1 MEVTVSSR
9 HVEVSDQLREM
20 TIQKI
25 GRLERFLSGLDHAEV
40 HFMEEKNPRIA
51 DKEICEVT
59 IEGHGHHVRVKVAA
73 PDSYTAVDKAVDKLE
88 RNLRKLKTKLHNRHH
103 PNPKRRGDRKADAPA
118 VDLGEAALEEA
129 ELDVAEL
136 GGDAEL
142 LSDSDMALNIVKS
155 KQFAMRPMSAA
166 EAALQM
172 DLLNHTFYF
181 FRNAE
186 TGRSAVVYR
195 RDDGDIGLIDESA

>member
-9 HVEVSDQLREM
+9 HVEVSDSLREM

-59 IEGHGHHVRVKVAA
+59 IEGHGHYVRVKVAA
-73 PDSYTAVDKAVDKLE
+73 PDAFTAVDKAVDKLE

-103 PNPKRRGDRKADAPA
+103 PNPKRNHRGEVAP
-118 VDLGEAALEEA
+118 VDVGGVEPDEA
-129 ELDVAEL
+129 ELPTGEAEL
-136 GGDAEL
+136 MSE
-142 LSDSDMALNIVKS
+142 SDMALKIVKS
-155 KQFAMRPMSAA
+155 KEFAMRPMSAE

-172 DLLNHTFYF
+172 DLLGHSFYF

-186 TGRSAVVYR
+186 TGRSAVVYQ
-195 RDDGDIGLIDESA
+195 RDDGDIGLIDEEA

>member
-1 MEVTVSSR
+1 MEVSVSSR

-25 GRLERFLSGLDHAEV
+25 GRLDRFLSGLDHAEV

-73 PDSYTAVDKAVDKLE
+73 PDGFTAVDKAVDKLE
-88 RNLRKLKTKLHNRHH
+88 RSLRKLKTKLHNRHH
-103 PNPKRRGDRKADAPA
+103 PNPKRKRKGGTPP
-118 VDLGEAALEEA
+118 VDMGEAVPDEESMMG
-129 ELDVAEL
+129 EEPP

-142 LSDSDMALNIVKS
+142 LSESDMAQKIVKA
-155 KQFAMRPMSAA
+155 KAFLMRPMSAE

-172 DLLNHTFYF
+172 DLLHHSFYF

-195 RDDGDIGLIDESA
+195 REDGDIGLIDEES